1 MIPVHFFGENGL
13 TSTSANY
20 VANLA
25 KEAIA
30 SIRAEIE
37 NIRFFSEETKAS
49 GYAYVTQ
56 IESTKGDFQAI
67 ESKIKKIQDL
77 TKLIAWL
84 REALKAK
91 ENIKVISFEDWCKA
105 NKIFFGE
112 EPILEAAITEEDVIS
127 LWDIE
132 KYNALFTHQTNAAV
146 LGDFIHPNGA
156 LNLARKTFFRK
167 LQNPTTVNNSGRD
180 LTVITSNSEYSKEEV
195 DDMFF
200 KLQTLQRE
208 EQSKYNKL
216 RHEIDSAI
224 ESSRIEKCKVYAE
237 QLRIYNSTVNQA
249 NSQYLAFVAEEQ
261 KRIKNLKIV
270 IPQSLKEV
278 FTEVQ
283 SYGK

>member
-13 TSTSANY
+13 TSTSANH

-25 KEAIA
+25 KEAIV
-30 SIRAEIE
+30 SLRAEIE

-56 IESTKGDFQAI
+56 IESNKSDFQAI
-67 ESKIKKIQDL
+67 EEKIKKIQDL

-91 ENIKVISFEDWCKA
+91 ENIKVISFEDWCKQ
-105 NKIFFGE
+105 NSITIPEYPQLKDT
-112 EPILEAAITEEDVIS
+112 ITEQDVIA

-132 KYNALFTHQTNAAV
+132 KYNALFSHQTNAAV
-146 LGDFIHPNGA
+146 LGEFIHPNGE
-156 LNLARKTFFRK
+156 LSIARKTFFRK

-216 RHEIDSAI
+216 RHEIDSLI
-224 ESSRIEKCKVYAE
+224 ENDRIEKYKLYSE
-237 QLRIYNSTVNQA
+237 QLSVYNSIVHQA
-249 NSQYLAFVAEEQ
+249 NSQYLAFAAEEQ
-261 KRIKNLKIV
+261 KRVKNLKIV
-270 IPQSLKEV
+270 IPPSLQEIYKEV
-278 FTEVQ
+278 Q
-283 SYGK
+283 NLGK